1 MEEFVILDKTYLPE
15 MVKLYKSAFSGE
27 PWNDDWSDVEQLAE
41 YIKEKSG
48 GFRAIISRREDKG
61 TYGLG

>member
-15 MVKLYKSAFSGE
+15 MVKLYKSAFSGA
-27 PWNDDWSDVEQLAE
+27 PWNDEEQLTE

-48 GFRAIISRREDKG
+48 GFRAINYGMLLDGALVALSR
-61 TYGLG
+61 LQ